1 MTGVQKMFF
10 IEGRGALFFFMIA
23 VYAVTYAVSEWAKKG
38 KTWELRKLAP
48 IDAISEGIG
57 RAVELGRPVHFSAGV
72 DRAGPGDPDRGH
84 AYPMLRY
91 VAMNCAQRNCRL
103 ITTVGKAD
111 VYAVIDQIVREAAI
125 DAGKPEWYNPED
137 TRFLGEDQFVYAAGV
152 MGILAREKV
161 ATNLM
166 FGYHRGSL
174 INMLEAGRMVGA
186 LQIGGMARMTGEL
199 GFMALGCDYF
209 LVLEELVAAAAYIS
223 QDPGQLGT
231 VATQDYIK
239 FFLIAVIA
247 LGALL
252 ITGGIEVLVNLV
264 NW

>member
-1 MTGVQKMFF
+1 MFF
-10 IEGRGALFFFMIA
+10 EGRGTLFFFMVLVFVLSYAIA
-23 VYAVTYAVSEWAKKG
+23 EWAKRG
-38 KTWELRKLAP
+38 KTWDLRKLAP
-48 IDAISEGIG
+48 LDAIIEGIG

-91 VAMNCAQRNCRL
+91 VAMNCAARNCRL

-111 VYAVIDQIVREAAI
+111 VYAVCDQIVREAAI
-125 DAGKPEWYNPED
+125 DARKPEWYKPED
-137 TRFLGEDQFVYAAGV
+137 VRFLGEDQFVYAAGV
-152 MGILAREKV
+152 MGLLMRENV

-166 FGYHRGSL
+166 FGYHRGAL
-174 INMLEAGRMVGA
+174 INMLEAGRIAGA

-209 LVLEELVAAAAYIS
+209 LVLEEMVAASAYLS
-223 QDPGQLGT
+223 DDPGQIGT

-239 FFLIAVIA
+239 F
-247 LGALL
+247 LL
-252 ITGGIEVLVNLV
+252 ITVLIIGSLLITAGIDVIYNLFS
-264 NW
+264 W